1 MHRRVM
7 LITAAACLITLAA
20 HAQQEILE
28 LDPLIVTGKTE
39 ATAAQLEAQTEA
51 GSRLGITIKE
61 TPASVE
67 IIPGEVVRERGDLN
81 TQAAVARATGITPAG
96 APGDGSTALVAR
108 GFYGPNSVMQL
119 YDGTRLYVAAS
130 TITFPVDTWVLD
142 RVEVLRGPASVL
154 YGEGSIGGAINF
166 VPRQPNR
173 KAASIDL
180 IAAAGRFDTFRL
192 GAAASGPISERAA
205 YQVAAIGTK
214 SNGFVDRGESER
226 VSLASSLALDVT
238 QDLTIKFSLD
248 GTVNKPD
255 RYFGTPLV
263 NGKIDDRLRE
273 ENYNVA
279 DSRISYEDYWSRLQA
294 AWRASPTVSVRN
306 ELYFL
311 TADRHWRNAEGF
323 EFLPATSQVRRT
335 TYIEIL
341 HDMQQTGNRFD
352 VSVNDALFGHKN
364 RFVGG
369 VDLNKI
375 RFRRDSNSPF
385 GGESTVDAFNF
396 APGQFLHVDP
406 TLPGF
411 KSRITQYALFAED
424 AFDLT
429 GSLKALAGLRY
440 EKIDFTRDNLI
451 SGTSFAKKFDPL
463 TWRLGAV
470 YAINAD
476 TTLYG
481 QVSRGVEALGDLVT
495 LSLDE
500 SQFNLT
506 KARQYELGVKKS
518 FLAGRGEATFAVY
531 DIVKKGLLVPDTAG
545 GSVPVGQQSSRGVE
559 VTLRLAATR
568 TLSIE
573 ANLAALRAQFDD
585 FSEDVGGTVVSRN
598 GNQPVNVPERAA
610 NLWLTHTPH
619 AQWRWGLGARYVGK
633 RYADNANTIEVPAY
647 TVLDA
652 FVSYTPRA
660 SLTLSLRGRN
670 LANRDYA
677 IASYYTNT
685 QFILGE
691 QRAFELVA
699 EARF

>member
-1 MHRRVM
+1 MHRTDA
-7 LITAAACLITLAA
+7 LITAMACLFAAAA
-20 HAQQEILE
+20 HGQQEVRQ
-28 LDPLIVTGKTE
+28 LDPLTVTGKIE
-39 ATAAQLEAQTEA
+39 PPAAQLESPAET
-51 GSRLGITIKE
+51 GSRLGLSVKE

-67 IIPGEVVRERGDLN
+67 VIPGEILRERGDNN
-81 TQAAVARATGITPAG
+81 TQSAVARATGITPAG
-96 APGDGSTALVAR
+96 APGDGTTALVSR

-119 YDGTRLYVAAS
+119 YDGTRLFVAAQ

-154 YGEGSIGGAINF
+154 YGEGSIGGAVNF
-166 VPRQPNR
+166 VPRQPDR
-173 KAASIDL
+173 KSTSIDL
-180 IAAAGRFDTFRL
+180 LAAAGRFDTYRL
-192 GAAASGPISERAA
+192 GAAASGPMSERAA
-205 YQVAAIGTK
+205 YQIAAIGTK

-226 VSLASSLALDVT
+226 ATIASAVAFDVT
-238 QDLTIKFSLD
+238 KELTLKFSLD

-273 ENYNVA
+273 QNYNV
-279 DSRISYEDYWSRLQA
+279 DDDHINYEDYWTRLQA
-294 AWRASPTVSVRN
+294 TWRASPTVTARN
-306 ELYFL
+306 ELYL
-311 TADRHWRNAEGF
+311 LSADRHWRNAEGF
-323 EFLPATSQVRRT
+323 EFLPATSQVRRS

-341 HDMQQTGNRFD
+341 HDMTQVGNRFD
-352 VSVNDALFGHKN
+352 VSVSDALFGRKN
-364 RFVGG
+364 RFVAGI
-369 VDLNKI
+369 DLNKI

-385 GGESTVDAFNF
+385 GGESIVDAFDF
-396 APGQFLHVDP
+396 SPGQFLHVDP

-429 GSLKALAGLRY
+429 SAFKVVAGLRY
-440 EKIDFTRDNLI
+440 ETIDFTRQNLL
-451 SGTSFAKKFDPL
+451 SGTSFDKKFDPL

-470 YAINAD
+470 YSIDLD
-476 TTLYG
+476 TTVYG
-481 QVSRGVEALGDLVT
+481 QVTRGVEALGDLVT

-506 KARQYELGVKKS
+506 KARQYELGLKKS

-531 DIVKKGLLVPDTAG
+531 DIVKKGLLIPDTAG
-545 GSVPVGQQSSRGVE
+545 GVVPVGQQSSRGVE
-559 VTLRLAATR
+559 VALRLAATR

-573 ANLAALRAQFDD
+573 ANVAALRAQFDD
-585 FSEDVGGTVVSRN
+585 FREDVGGTVTSRN
-598 GNQPVNVPERAA
+598 GNQPINVPERAA
-610 NLWLTHTPH
+610 NLWLTHAPH
-619 AQWRWGLGARYVGK
+619 TQWRWGVGARYVGK

-652 FVSYTPRA
+652 FVSYMPTP

-670 LANRDYA
+670 LGNRDYA
-677 IASYYTNT
+677 IASYYTST

-691 QRAFELVA
+691 PRAFELVA